1 MIRRR
6 TSGSLLPVL
15 FLAACIGLGWV
26 IYQELRAFAAPEMR
40 SPATRAATADVP
52 ALESRPNFRMP
63 PEQRFA
69 AILERPIFSP
79 GRRLPEEEAE
89 TEAVVDS
96 VLGLKIIGIV
106 IAGDAPLVLAA
117 PESGGDPVRLHVG
130 DRHAGWTLGEITA
143 EEVIFRRDD
152 EERRLQLKFEL
163 APARKPVQPTRRDNR
178 AQRRQGDR
186 TAPTLADQ
194 VRRRQ
199 EAARAK
205 KRTSGAAAGK
215 NNQ

>member
-26 IYQELRAFAAPEMR
+26 IYQELRAFAAPELPP
-40 SPATRAATADVP
+40 PATRAAAADVP
-52 ALESRPNFRMP
+52 ALESQPSFRMP

-79 GRRLPEEEAE
+79 GRRLPEEQIESE
-89 TEAVVDS
+89 EVVES

-106 IAGDAPLVLAA
+106 IDGEAPLVLAA
-117 PESGGDPVRLHVG
+117 PEGGGDPLRLRAG
-130 DRHAGWTLGEITA
+130 DGHAGWTLGEITA
-143 EEVIFRRDD
+143 EEVIFRRGD
-152 EERRLQLKFEL
+152 EERRLQLKFEA
-163 APARKPVQPTRRDNR
+163 APTRKPAPPNRRDNR

-205 KRTSGAAAGK
+205 RRASGGGAGK
-215 NNQ
+215 DND

>member
-6 TSGSLLPVL
+6 TSGSLLPAL
-15 FLAACIGLGWV
+15 FLAACAGLGWV
-26 IYQELRAFAAPEMR
+26 IYQELRAFAAPEMP
-40 SPATRAATADVP
+40 SPATGAATADVP

-69 AILERPIFSP
+69 VILERPIFSP
-79 GRRLPEEEAE
+79 ARRLPEEAAAA
-89 TEAVVDS
+89 EAVVDS

-106 IAGDAPLVLAA
+106 IADDAPLVLAV
-117 PESGGDPVRLHVG
+117 PDGGGDPLRLRAG

-152 EERRLQLKFEL
+152 EERRLQLKFDL
-163 APARKPVQPTRRDNR
+163 APPRKPAPPARRENR
-178 AQRRQGDR
+178 VQRRQGDR

-205 KRTSGAAAGK
+205 KRTSGAGK
-215 NNQ
+215 GNE